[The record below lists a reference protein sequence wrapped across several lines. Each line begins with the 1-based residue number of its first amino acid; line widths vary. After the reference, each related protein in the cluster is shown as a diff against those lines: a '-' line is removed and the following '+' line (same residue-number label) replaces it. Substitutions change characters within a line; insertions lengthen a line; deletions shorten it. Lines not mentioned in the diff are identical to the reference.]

1 MLTKKISQT
10 LSLRLSLMVVCVI
23 ALLLLV
29 SMAAMYFFSRQA
41 LREEA
46 LCNAQETL
54 ESTVQDVDNIL
65 LSVEQST
72 GNIYWDLLGHLNEP
86 ENMNV
91 EVESESL
98 DVVLRGTEEHL
109 DQLSAESIR
118 AVADLSDYKD
128 SVGSFMPQ
136 VKIYVDGFVDVGAV
150 GEGREYTINVV
161 LSHA

>member
-86 ENMNV
+86 ENMIKYSKPTSIGKVTNLPLTKRQ
-91 EVESESL
+91 SSSSRTPL
-98 DVVLRGTEEHL
+98 PTSHTPNRYGTQNLWRQDNPFGLIH
-109 DQLSAESIR
+109 
-118 AVADLSDYKD
+118 
-128 SVGSFMPQ
+128 
-136 VKIYVDGFVDVGAV
+136 
-150 GEGREYTINVV
+150 
-161 LSHA
+161 